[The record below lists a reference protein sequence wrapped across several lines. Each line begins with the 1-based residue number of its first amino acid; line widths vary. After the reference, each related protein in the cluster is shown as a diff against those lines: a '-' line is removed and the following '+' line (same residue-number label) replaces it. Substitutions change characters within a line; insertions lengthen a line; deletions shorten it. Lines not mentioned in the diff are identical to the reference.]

1 MSVASRLG
9 VGRPVKTG
17 ANLTPMID
25 MTFLLVVFFILV
37 SRITSVEQV
46 PLQLPTPEDPASNP
60 APEAPRLVV
69 NVPGDEYGTATGVV
83 YDQQVFDIDED
94 GLDLLAGAVATRLE
108 AVPELQVNLR
118 ADRRVP
124 YESVAPVMD
133 ALATAGAR
141 AGRAEGLRV
150 NLVVQTE
157 RTTGAGGDA

>member
-1 MSVASRLG
+1 MSVAERLG

-46 PLQLPTPEDPASNP
+46 PLQLPSPFDPASNP

-69 NVPGDEYGTATGVV
+69 NVPGDDYGEATGVV
-83 YDQQVFDIDED
+83 YDQQIYEIDEN
-94 GLDLLAGAVATRLE
+94 GMDLLAGAVAARLE

-141 AGRAEGLRV
+141 AGRVDGVRV
-150 NLVVQTE
+150 NLVIQIE
-157 RTTGAGGDA
+157 QGGDA

>member
-1 MSVASRLG
+1 MSVAERLG

-46 PLQLPTPEDPASNP
+46 PLQLPSPFDPASNP

-69 NVPGDEYGTATGVV
+69 NVPGDDYGAATGVV
-83 YDQQVFDIDED
+83 YDQQVYEIDED
-94 GLDLLAGAVATRLE
+94 GMDLLAGAVAARLE

-141 AGRAEGLRV
+141 AGRVDGVRV
-150 NLVVQTE
+150 NLVIQIE
-157 RTTGAGGDA
+157 QGGDA

>member
-1 MSVASRLG
+1 MSVASRLD

-46 PLQLPTPEDPASNP
+46 PLQLPTPLDPASNP
-60 APEAPRLVV
+60 APETPRLVV
-69 NVPGDEYGTATGVV
+69 NVPGDDYGTATGVV
-83 YDQQVFDIDED
+83 YDQQVFDIDDD
-94 GLDLLAGAVATRLE
+94 GLDLLAGAVALRLE
-108 AVPELQVNLR
+108 AVPELQINLR

-141 AGRAEGLRV
+141 AGRTGGVRV
-150 NLVVQTE
+150 NLVVQIE
-157 RTTGAGGDA
+157 PGGDA

>member
-46 PLQLPTPEDPASNP
+46 PLELPTPADPASNP

-69 NVPGDEYGTATGVV
+69 NIPGDEFGTAIGVV
-83 YDQQVFDIDED
+83 YDQQVFDIDEG
-94 GLDLLAGAVATRLE
+94 GLDLLSGTVAPRLE

-118 ADRRVP
+118 ADRRIP

-141 AGRAEGLRV
+141 AGRSEGVRV
-150 NLVVQTE
+150 NLVVQIE
-157 RTTGAGGDA
+157 PSPEAGGDA

>member
-1 MSVASRLG
+1 MSVAERLG

-46 PLQLPTPEDPASNP
+46 PLQLPSPFDPASNP

-69 NVPGDEYGTATGVV
+69 NVPGDDYGEATGVV
-83 YDQQVFDIDED
+83 YDQQVYEIDEN
-94 GLDLLAGAVATRLE
+94 GMDLLAGAVAARLE

-141 AGRAEGLRV
+141 AGRVDGVRV
-150 NLVVQTE
+150 NLVIQIE
-157 RTTGAGGDA
+157 QGGDA

>member
-1 MSVASRLG
+1 VSVADRLG

-37 SRITSVEQV
+37 SRITSVEQI
-46 PLQLPTPEDPASNP
+46 PLQLPSPFDPASNP

-69 NVPGDEYGTATGVV
+69 NIPGDDYGEASGVV
-83 YDQQVFDIDED
+83 YDQQVYELDDD

-108 AVPELQVNLR
+108 AMPELQVNLR

-124 YESVAPVMD
+124 YESVAPVMN

-141 AGRAEGLRV
+141 AGRTEGVRV
-150 NLVVQTE
+150 NLVIQVDADS
-157 RTTGAGGDA
+157 GATD